1 MTEHSPAR
9 LIARL
14 VAGDERA
21 LGALYDAYGPVV
33 YGLAFAITGAE
44 SLAESVVSE
53 SFAEAYRAAAS
64 FDASRTS
71 VLGWLTAIVR
81 RKALEKG
88 KNAGGT
94 SGSINRVVDAVGP
107 AAGPHPV
114 VEALR
119 TLTASQRKVIELSY
133 YRGFTVRQ
141 IATHLGEPETG
152 ARELLRSAMHE
163 LRAAL
168 SGVAGGAL
176 HEDHVVTRA

>member
-21 LGALYDAYGPVV
+21 LGALYDAYGPVA

-44 SLAESVVSE
+44 AVAESVVSE
-53 SFAEAYRAAAS
+53 SFAEAYHAAAS

-71 VLGWLTAIVR
+71 VLAWLTAIVR
-81 RKALEKG
+81 RRALERG
-88 KNAGGT
+88 KSAGRAVNA
-94 SGSINRVVDAVGP
+94 NRVMDAVESPTGP
-107 AAGPHPV
+107 RPV

-119 TLTASQRKVIELSY
+119 MLTASQRQVIELSY
-133 YRGFTVRQ
+133 YRGFTLRQ

-168 SGVAGGAL
+168 SGIAGRAI
-176 HEDHVVTRA
+176 HEDQVVTRA